1 MSFLTLEKFVT
12 HNNERYPEQ
21 EVLRQDD
28 RSFVL
33 TRHMLAPVSRYALSG
48 EPVCD
53 LAKDLESIGLSLAP
67 GCVPEIL
74 PAVAQHLAESEIAQ
88 ESLHNLETQLRLA
101 QMSANRFQVKRLG
114 REEALAELACESRDQ
129 SANGWLYVA
138 IFVAPSLPAIRSRHE
153 NDIGDFL
160 LEEVSHKNLSRRI
173 PSGKVFTWSP
183 NSLLVLWRSQDELSQ
198 ISTLIANGIRTH
210 SKHRAFVGTRT
221 ATFSIELKPL
231 VLKGQGDADDFVR
244 DLDSF
249 SEDL

>member
-12 HNNERYPEQ
+12 HNNEPHPEQ
-21 EVLRQDD
+21 EALRQDD
-28 RSFVL
+28 RYFVL
-33 TRHMLAPVSRYALSG
+33 TRHMLAGVSKDVLSG

-53 LAKDLESIGLSLAP
+53 LAKNLENIRLSERSLQ
-67 GCVPEIL
+67 
-74 PAVAQHLAESEIAQ
+74 VAAQIHSESEIAQ

-101 QMSANRFQVKRLG
+101 QMSANRFQAKRLG
-114 REEALAELACESRDQ
+114 REQALAELACESRDQ

-138 IFVAPSLPAIRSRHE
+138 IFVAPSLPAIRSRHG

-160 LEEVSHKNLSRRI
+160 LEEVSHKNLSRLI

-183 NSLLVLWRSQDELSQ
+183 NSLLVLWRSQDELWQ

-221 ATFSIELKPL
+221 ARFSIDLKPF
-231 VLKGQGDADDFVR
+231 VLQGQGDADDLVR